1 MLYGRVKLL
10 FSLPD
15 HVSEHVAGLDVRLC
29 RPVLFRN
36 KRCGVISWLYD
47 EEHYNSDQRSQA
59 VCDDDVA
66 EGQCANAPVRPNV
79 HGGCA

>member
-1 MLYGRVKLL
+1 MLYWRDKLL

-15 HVSEHVAGLDVRLC
+15 HVSEHVAGLDVRLG
-29 RPVLFRN
+29 RPVLLRS
-36 KRCGVISWLYD
+36 KPCDVISWLYD